1 MAAFTTDGKAIQTP
15 SREFVVLF
23 APDGSR
29 WEGAP
34 VDARAILAAKLGY
47 TTEPV
52 SNQANEQ
59 QSEQQPVLD
68 DPAEQ
73 EAEGGES
80 EAQAESEPAKP
91 GKVSRKRK

>member
-1 MAAFTTDGKAIQTP
+1 MPVFTTDGKAIQVP

-34 VDARAILAAKLGY
+34 VDARAILAAGLGY
-47 TTEPV
+47 TAEPV
-52 SNQANEQ
+52 SNQADEQ
-59 QSEQQPVLD
+59 QPEQQPVLD

-73 EAEGGES
+73 EAEGDES
-80 EAQAESEPAKP
+80 EAQAESEPAKQ